1 MDWSSC
7 LYDDPETVDVVE
19 NVATLNC
26 VPIIFVNVINAV
38 LAFSGV
44 TALIFIIYAGLTL
57 MNSGGD
63 QKKVASAKGTL
74 TYAIIGLVLVLLA
87 FGIVN
92 FIGAVTGVSCF
103 SSFGFTSCA

>member
-1 MDWSSC
+1 MDWGSC
-7 LYDDPETVDVVE
+7 VVDG
-19 NVATLNC
+19 VATLSC
-26 VPIIFVNVINAV
+26 VPVVFVNVVNAA
-38 LAFSGV
+38 LTFSGV
-44 TALIFIIYAGLTL
+44 TALIFIIYSGLVL

-74 TYAIIGLVLVLLA
+74 TYAIIGLVLILLA

-103 SSFGFTSCA
+103 SNFGFTSCA